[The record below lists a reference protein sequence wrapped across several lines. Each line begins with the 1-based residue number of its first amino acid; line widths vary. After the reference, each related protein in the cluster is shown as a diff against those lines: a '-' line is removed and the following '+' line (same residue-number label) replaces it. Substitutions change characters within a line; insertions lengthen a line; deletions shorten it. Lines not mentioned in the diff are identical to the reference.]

1 MQTIGEKLL
10 EARQRQGISIREA
23 ADATKVR
30 GEFLDAMES
39 NQFERI
45 GLADV
50 YRRGF
55 LKIYAKY
62 LRLDPERLLGD
73 YVTQVQSRTP
83 QTGVRRGARDL
94 FAGGSSLLEK
104 GGAEEI
110 VENDFTASA
119 LGTASRPE
127 ADRKKWLLYGSCG
140 VAAAML
146 LFLVVKLFESP
157 VSPDPATP
165 AQELTLPLHEVT
177 LHVET
182 GSANVVVLQEMP
194 GMDLNQGQGKRIWD
208 GRITRDAPKKFSV
221 QGRMRIDS
229 PLLKNILVEQ
239 NGQFSRPRDPNAPAL
254 IVNPPSEL

>member
-62 LRLDPERLLGD
+62 LRLDPERLLSD
-73 YVTQVQSRTP
+73 YATQVQSRLTQP
-83 QTGVRRGARDL
+83 VARRGTRDI
-94 FAGGSSLLEK
+94 FAGGSSLLDK
-104 GGAEEI
+104 GGAEENA
-110 VENDFTASA
+110 ESDFTASA

-127 ADRKKWLLYGSCG
+127 TDRKKWLLYGACG
-140 VAAAML
+140 LAAVVV
-146 LFLVVKLFESP
+146 LFLVVKLFEGPASQE
-157 VSPDPATP
+157 PATP
-165 AQELTLPLHEVT
+165 AQGLTLPFREVT
-177 LHVET
+177 LHVEA
-182 GSANVVVLQEMP
+182 GAANVVVVQEMP
-194 GMDLNQGQGKRIWD
+194 GMDLNQGQGKKIWE
-208 GRITRDAPKKFSV
+208 GRIVRDAPKKFSV

-239 NGQFSRPRDPNAPAL
+239 NGLFSRPANPNAPAMIVDPPL
-254 IVNPPSEL
+254 IP